1 MGNED
6 KTSSSR
12 QLHNISI
19 GDELI
24 SVGIKVHNKS
34 MKWQLPPSKSHAI
47 RSLILASQSDSITTI
62 TGIADC
68 GDDVTSMKECLI
80 QLGVLIEHIDSSGQI
95 IEMDVESDNSEFE
108 SLRIHGVGKNG
119 FSKPDGLL
127 NVGNSGTTLRLIALL
142 CSRFSFTV
150 TIDGD
155 ETLRNRDTEVLWDS
169 IKQSGVDVSFLNL
182 ENRLPVKMKGP
193 WFSKIIKQINL
204 DVSKSSQPLS
214 AWMIASSGLERMIE
228 INRIGTSVS
237 NRHWNLSLRMCN
249 QYGSRII
256 LDGSK
261 VKLSPWN
268 VELPKIVEIPKD
280 ASMASFAMLA
290 CSCLG
295 HEVELIG
302 WPNEEDSIGHEIL
315 KNKSKQLGF
324 SWQNKKIKFIGTH
337 SSIEVDITDSNDLI
351 TPLSVIM
358 AIGGGGVIKGAL
370 HTSFKESN
378 RILSTQSLL
387 KSFGMNCQITNDGI
401 SIPGGQKPTA
411 PNEIVDCFGDHRIFM
426 SAYILA
432 SKVGAN
438 VRGKGLHKVADELF
452 IERFESED

>member
-6 KTSSSR
+6 KTSSSS
-12 QLHNISI
+12 QLNNISI
-19 GDELI
+19 GGELI
-24 SVGIKVHNKS
+24 SVGIKVPDKS
-34 MKWQLPPSKSHAI
+34 IKWQLPPSKSHAI
-47 RSLILASQSDSITTI
+47 RSLIIASQSDNVTTI
-62 TGIADC
+62 TGITDS
-68 GDDVTSMKECLI
+68 GDDVNSMKECLI

-95 IEMDVESDNSEFE
+95 VEMNNEINNSDIE

-119 FSKPDGLL
+119 FSKPDGFL

-155 ETLRNRDTEVLWDS
+155 ETLRNRDTKVLWDS
-169 IKQSGVDVSFLNL
+169 IKQSGVDVSFINI

-193 WFSKIIKQINL
+193 WFSNSTNEINL

-228 INRIGTSVS
+228 INRIGESVS
-237 NRHWNLSLRMCN
+237 NRHWDLSLRMCN
-249 QYGSRII
+249 QYGSKITI
-256 LDGSK
+256 DGNK
-261 VKLSPWN
+261 VKLTPWD
-268 VELPKIVEIPKD
+268 VELPEVIEVPKD
-280 ASMASFAMLA
+280 ASMASFALLA

-295 HEVELIG
+295 HEVEIIG

-324 SWQNKKIKFIGTH
+324 EWVDEKIKLSSKS
-337 SSIEVDITDSNDLI
+337 SSIEIDITDSNDLI

-358 AIGGGGVIKGAL
+358 AIGGGGVITGAL

-387 KSFGMNCQITNDGI
+387 KSFGMNCQVTNDGI
-401 SIPGGQKPTA
+401 SIVGGQKPAA
-411 PNEIVDCFGDHRIFM
+411 PTEIVDCFGDHRIFM

-438 VRGKGLHKVADELF
+438 IRGKGLHKIADELF
-452 IERFESED
+452 IQRFEK